1 MGYGSKPGSLVS
13 DLCDAVA
20 LHRESAR
27 SLVAGLPAG
36 WITFRTFVVRE
47 NHMDL
52 RRIPNE
58 DPWLLYEVRG
68 DLTCGNL
75 SIGTEGVLA
84 PFELEGDPDQ
94 PIVLNLHH
102 ANYLDS
108 SGIGWLLSVNSALR
122 EKNLPLVL
130 YSAPPIIERV
140 ASMMR
145 LGEVIPILPNLSEV
159 RKHLS
164 SANS

>member
-1 MGYGSKPGSLVS
+1 
-13 DLCDAVA
+13 
-20 LHRESAR
+20 
-27 SLVAGLPAG
+27 
-36 WITFRTFVVRE
+36 
-47 NHMDL
+47 MDL

-68 DLTCGNL
+68 DLTCGDLPIGKEGIL
-75 SIGTEGVLA
+75 S

-102 ANYLDS
+102 ANYMDS
-108 SGIGWLLSVNSALR
+108 SGIGWLLSVNSTLR

-130 YSAPPIIERV
+130 FSAPPIIGRI

-164 SANS
+164 SENS